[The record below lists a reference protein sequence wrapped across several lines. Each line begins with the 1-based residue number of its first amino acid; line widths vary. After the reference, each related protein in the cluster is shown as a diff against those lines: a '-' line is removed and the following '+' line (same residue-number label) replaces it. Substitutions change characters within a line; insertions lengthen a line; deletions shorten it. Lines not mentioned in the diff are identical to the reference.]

1 MKVSFSFYKHNR
13 RARSEQGMS
22 LVELLV
28 ATAAGLIVLGAFVVV
43 TTDVNTMVKFTGNY
57 ADLDQYSRNTL
68 DMLSRDVRNASS
80 VNTASTSTDLI
91 LVNTYT
97 VPATQIVYSWDGSNV
112 VTRTSGNGTAQMV
125 LTNCNY
131 LDFDY
136 FTRVPQ
142 NNLQFIDITN
152 AIWNGEVKL
161 VSVSWRC
168 SRSVLGAKMNT
179 ESVQTAQIVMR
190 N

>member
-1 MKVSFSFYKHNR
+1 MKLSFSYPAQARPR
-13 RARSEQGMS
+13 RSTLGMT
-22 LVELLV
+22 LAELLV
-28 ATAAGLIVLGAFVVV
+28 AMAAGLIILGAFVAI
-43 TTDVNTMVKFTGNY
+43 TLNVNTMLKSAGNY
-57 ADLDQYSRNTL
+57 GDLDEYSRNTL
-68 DMLSRDVRNASS
+68 DILSRDIRNASS
-80 VNTASTSTDLI
+80 VSTASTSTNLI
-91 LVNTYT
+91 LVNTYSGT
-97 VPATQIVYSWDGSNV
+97 TDITYSWDGSNV
-112 VTRTSGNGTAQMV
+112 VRRTYGNNAAQVV

-152 AIWNGEVKL
+152 ALSADEAKL

-168 SRSVLGAKMNT
+168 SRSILGAKVNT
-179 ESVQTAQIVMR
+179 ESVQTAQIVVR

>member
-1 MKVSFSFYKHNR
+1 MKLSFSFRTDNG
-13 RARSEQGMS
+13 RARFAQGMT
-22 LVELLV
+22 LVEMLV
-28 ATAAGLIVLGAFVVV
+28 AVAAGLIVVGAFVSV
-43 TTDVNTMVKFTGNY
+43 TLDVNSMVKATGNY
-57 ADLDQYSRNTL
+57 ADLDEYSRNTL

-80 VNTASTSTDLI
+80 INAASTSTN
-91 LVNTYT
+91 LVLENSYT
-97 VPATQIVYSWDGSNV
+97 GRQITYSWDGSNV
-112 VTRTSGNGTAQMV
+112 VTRTSGAGFAQMV

-152 AIWNGEVKL
+152 AVSFSEAKL
-161 VSVSWRC
+161 ISVSWRC
-168 SRSVLGAKMNT
+168 SRTILGVKMNT
-179 ESVQTAQIVMR
+179 ESVQTAQVCLR